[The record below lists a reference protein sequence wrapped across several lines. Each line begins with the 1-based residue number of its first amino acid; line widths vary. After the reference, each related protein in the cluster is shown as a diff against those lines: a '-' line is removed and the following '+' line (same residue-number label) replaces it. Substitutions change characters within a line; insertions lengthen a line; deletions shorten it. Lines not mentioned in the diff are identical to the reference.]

1 LKWNGFEVV
10 LIAGSF
16 ILASFA
22 TNLVLKILVAK
33 LRDQR
38 VVSKFFILRGTC
50 SALDKNSLKGLKC
63 EHEKKING
71 FTK

>member
-10 LIAGSF
+10 LIVGSF

-22 TNLVLKILVAK
+22 TNLILKILVAK

-38 VVSKFFILRGTC
+38 VVSKFLILRGTC
-50 SALDKNSLKGLKC
+50 SALDKNSLRRFKITQ
-63 EHEKKING
+63 KKING

>member
-38 VVSKFFILRGTC
+38 VVSKFFILRGMC
-50 SALDKNSLKGLKC
+50 STLDKNSLRRFKM
-63 EHEKKING
+63 
-71 FTK
+71 